1 MSTFDDGS
9 ELEFFEEPETL
20 EAPERQRRRMRPQR
34 PSGPRRPSPPPPGAV
49 ALARLAGFVALA
61 IAIVIGLVFWVSSCQ
76 GKSTRDQYKSYMDKV
91 QPIAQ
96 GSASTGTAAL
106 SGVFSS
112 KGLTLATLHSKLEQW
127 SAQQQQ
133 YYNTALR
140 LRPPA
145 ALQSAHQQVLSTLQ
159 LRAIGL
165 TNLANTLADA
175 GSKPADKVANL
186 LATQAQLLTA
196 SDLVWKNLFKLPATQ
211 TMTRLGVKGVSAPAS
226 QMIANPE
233 VISAHALNQVYSSLT
248 ATNQTTGQLT
258 GLRGSELVSTEAVA
272 GSKTVELSA
281 SSPTTVDVSS
291 NLLFRVMFKN
301 AGDFQEIKV
310 PVFLTV
316 TVFSKPV
323 VTKKEV
329 ALSVDK
335 GATATVNFGNL
346 NLPTRAFAA
355 QAAVIVRVGKVPG
368 EKNLDNNKATYP
380 VFFSVSS
387 NP

>member
-1 MSTFDDGS
+1 
-9 ELEFFEEPETL
+9 
-20 EAPERQRRRMRPQR
+20 
-34 PSGPRRPSPPPPGAV
+34 
-49 ALARLAGFVALA
+49 
-61 IAIVIGLVFWVSSCQ
+61 
-76 GKSTRDQYKSYMDKV
+76 
-91 QPIAQ
+91 
-96 GSASTGTAAL
+96 
-106 SGVFSS
+106 
-112 KGLTLATLHSKLEQW
+112 
-127 SAQQQQ
+127 
-133 YYNTALR
+133 
-140 LRPPA
+140 
-145 ALQSAHQQVLSTLQ
+145 
-159 LRAIGL
+159 
-165 TNLANTLADA
+165 
-175 GSKPADKVANL
+175 
-186 LATQAQLLTA
+186 
-196 SDLVWKNLFKLPATQ
+196 
-211 TMTRLGVKGVSAPAS
+211 
-226 QMIANPE
+226 
-233 VISAHALNQVYSSLT
+233 
-248 ATNQTTGQLT
+248 
-258 GLRGSELVSTEAVA
+258 
-272 GSKTVELSA
+272 
-281 SSPTTVDVSS
+281 VDVSS

>member
-9 ELEFFEEPETL
+9 DLEFFEEPETQ
-20 EAPERQRRRMRPQR
+20 ESPERQRRRMRPQR

-61 IAIVIGLVFWVSSCQ
+61 IAVVVGLVFWVGSCQ
-76 GKSTRDQYKSYMDKV
+76 GKSTHDEYKSYMDKV

-96 GSASTGTAAL
+96 NSAATGTAAL
-106 SGVFSS
+106 SRVFSS
-112 KGLTLATLHSKLEQW
+112 KGLTLAELHSKLEQW
-127 SAQQQQ
+127 SAEQQQ
-133 YYNTALR
+133 YYNAALR

-165 TNLANTLADA
+165 TGLANTLAEA
-175 GSKPADKVANL
+175 GSKPADQVAAE
-186 LATQAQLLTA
+186 LASQAQLLTA
-196 SDLVWKNLFKLPATQ
+196 SDLLWRELFKLPATQ
-211 TMTRLGVKGVSAPAS
+211 TMNAHGVKGVFAPAS
-226 QMIANPE
+226 KMITNPE
-233 VISAHALNQVYSSLT
+233 VISTHALSQVYSSLT
-248 ATNQTTGQLT
+248 ATNPSTGNVT
-258 GLRGSELVSTEAVA
+258 GLRGSELLSTSAVA
-272 GSKTVELSA
+272 GSKSEQLSP

-291 NLLFRVMFKN
+291 NLVFRVMFKN

-323 VTKKEV
+323 VTKKETV
-329 ALSVDK
+329 LAVDK

-346 NLPTRAFAA
+346 QLPTRAFGA
-355 QAAVIVRVGKVPG
+355 QATVNVRVGKVPG
-368 EKNLDNNKATYP
+368 EKNVDNNKASYP

>member
-34 PSGPRRPSPPPPGAV
+34 PGGPRRPSPPPPGAV

-61 IAIVIGLVFWVSSCQ
+61 IAIVVGLVFWVSSCQ
-76 GKSTRDQYKSYMDKV
+76 GKSTHDEYNSYMEKV
-91 QPIAQ
+91 KPIAQ
-96 GSASTGTAAL
+96 SSASTGTAAL
-106 SGVFSS
+106 AGVFSS
-112 KGLTLATLHSKLEQW
+112 KGLTLAKLHSKIEQW

-133 YYNTALR
+133 DYNTALR

-165 TNLANTLADA
+165 TGLANTLAEA
-175 GSKPADKVANL
+175 GSKPADKVAAE
-186 LATQAQLLTA
+186 LAQQAQLLTA
-196 SDLVWKNLFKLPATQ
+196 SDLVWRELFKLPATQ
-211 TMTRLGVKGVSAPAS
+211 TMNAAGVKGVIAPS
-226 QMIANPE
+226 SRMITNPE
-233 VISAHALNQVYSSLT
+233 VISKHALNQVYSSLT
-248 ATNQTTGQLT
+248 ATNQTTGNVT
-258 GLRGSELVSTEAVA
+258 GLRGSELLSTSAVA
-272 GSKTVELSA
+272 GSKSEELST
-281 SSPTTVDVSS
+281 SSPTTVDVST
-291 NLLFRVMFKN
+291 NLVFRVMFKN
-301 AGDFQEIKV
+301 AGDFQEVKV

-316 TVFSKPV
+316 DVFNKPV
-323 VTKKEV
+323 VTKKQTV
-329 ALSVDK
+329 LSVDK

-346 NLPTRAFAA
+346 GLPTRAFGA
-355 QAAVIVRVGKVPG
+355 QATVNVRVGKVPG
-368 EKNLDNNKATYP
+368 EKNLDNNKASYP

>member
-34 PSGPRRPSPPPPGAV
+34 PGGPRRPSPPPPGAV

-61 IAIVIGLVFWVSSCQ
+61 IVVVVGLVFWVGSCQ
-76 GKSTRDQYKSYMDKV
+76 GKSTHDEYKSYMDKV

-96 GSASTGTAAL
+96 NSAATGTDAL
-106 SGVFSS
+106 STVFRS
-112 KGLTLATLHSKLEQW
+112 KGLTLAELHSKLEQW
-127 SAQQQQ
+127 SAEQQTD
-133 YYNTALR
+133 YNAALR

-145 ALQSAHQQVLSTLQ
+145 PLQSAHQQVLSTLQ

-165 TNLANTLADA
+165 TGLANTLAEA
-175 GSKPADKVANL
+175 GSKPADKVASL
-186 LATQAQLLTA
+186 LAGQAQLLST
-196 SDLVWKNLFKLPATQ
+196 SDLVWKELFKLPATQ
-211 TMTRLGVKGVSAPAS
+211 TMIRLGVRGVSAPPS
-226 QMIANPE
+226 HMITNPE
-233 VISAHALNQVYSSLT
+233 VVSPLALKEVYESLT
-248 ATNQTTGQLT
+248 ATNPTTGNVT
-258 GLRGSELVSTEAVA
+258 GLRGSELLSTEAVA
-272 GSKTVELSA
+272 GSKTEQLA

-291 NLLFRVMFKN
+291 NLVFRVMFKN
-301 AGDFQEIKV
+301 AGDFQEVKV

-323 VTKKEV
+323 VTKKQIV
-329 ALSVDK
+329 LSVDK

-346 NLPTRAFAA
+346 QLPTRAFGA
-355 QAAVIVRVGKVPG
+355 QATVNVRVGKVPG
-368 EKNLDNNKATYP
+368 EKNLDNNKASYP

>member
-34 PSGPRRPSPPPPGAV
+34 PSGPKRPSPPPPGAV

-61 IAIVIGLVFWVSSCQ
+61 IAIVVGLVFWVSSCQ
-76 GKSTRDQYKSYMDKV
+76 GKSTHDEYKSYMEQVK
-91 QPIAQ
+91 PIAQ
-96 GSASTGTAAL
+96 SSASTGTAAL
-106 SGVFSS
+106 AAEFSS
-112 KGLTLATLHSKLEQW
+112 KGLTLAKLHSKIEQW

-133 YYNTALR
+133 DYNTALR

-165 TNLANTLADA
+165 TGLANTLAEA
-175 GSKPADKVANL
+175 GSKPAGKVAAE
-186 LATQAQLLTA
+186 LAQQGQLLSA
-196 SDLVWKNLFKLPATQ
+196 SDLVWRELFKLPATQ
-211 TMTRLGVKGVSAPAS
+211 TMNAAGVKGVIAPAS
-226 QMIANPE
+226 RMITNPE
-233 VISAHALNQVYSSLT
+233 VISTHALSQVYSSLT
-248 ATNQTTGQLT
+248 ATNQTTGNVT
-258 GLRGSELVSTEAVA
+258 GLRGSELLSTSAVA
-272 GSKTVELSA
+272 GSKTAELSA

-291 NLLFRVMFKN
+291 NLVFRVMFKN
-301 AGDFQEIKV
+301 AGDFQEVKV

-316 TVFSKPV
+316 DVFSKPV
-323 VTKKEV
+323 VTKKQTV
-329 ALSVDK
+329 LSVDK

-346 NLPTRAFAA
+346 QLPTRAFGA
-355 QAAVIVRVGKVPG
+355 QATVNVRIGAVPG
-368 EKNLDNNKATYP
+368 ETTLSNNKASYP

>member
-1 MSTFDDGS
+1 MSSFDEGS

-20 EAPERQRRRMRPQR
+20 EVPERQRRRMRPQR
-34 PSGPRRPSPPPPGAV
+34 PGGPRRPSPPPPGAV

-61 IAIVIGLVFWVSSCQ
+61 IAIVVGLVFWVSSCQ

-96 GSASTGTAAL
+96 SSASTGTAAL

-133 YYNTALR
+133 DYNTALR

-248 ATNQTTGQLT
+248 ATNQSTGNVT
-258 GLRGSELVSTEAVA
+258 GLRGSELLSTTAVA
-272 GSKTVELSA
+272 GSKSEQLSA
-281 SSPTTVDVSS
+281 SSQNTVDVSS
-291 NLLFRVMFKN
+291 NLVFRVTFKN
-301 AGDFQEIKV
+301 AGDFQEAKV

-316 TVFSKPV
+316 DVFNKPV
-323 VTKKEV
+323 LTKKQTV
-329 ALSVDK
+329 LSVDK
-335 GATATVNFGNL
+335 GATANVDFGNL
-346 NLPTRAFAA
+346 QLPTKAFAA
-355 QAAVIVRVGKVPG
+355 NATVNVRVGKVPG
-368 EKNLDNNKATYP
+368 EKNIDNNKASYA

>member
-34 PSGPRRPSPPPPGAV
+34 PGGPRRPSPPPPGAV

-61 IAIVIGLVFWVSSCQ
+61 IAIVVGLVFWVSSCQ
-76 GKSTRDQYKSYMDKV
+76 GKSTHDQYSSYMAKI

-96 GSASTGTAAL
+96 SSASSGTAAL

-133 YYNTALR
+133 DYNTALR

-175 GSKPADKVANL
+175 GSKPAGKVANL

-196 SDLVWKNLFKLPATQ
+196 SDLVWRNLFKLPATQ
-211 TMTRLGVKGVSAPAS
+211 TMTRLGVKGVFAPAS

-248 ATNQTTGQLT
+248 ATNQTTGNVT
-258 GLRGSELVSTEAVA
+258 GLRGSELLSTSAVA

-281 SSPTTVDVSS
+281 SSPTTIDVSS
-291 NLLFRVMFKN
+291 NLVFRVMFKN
-301 AGDFQEIKV
+301 AGDFQEVKV

-316 TVFSKPV
+316 TVFNKPV
-323 VTKKEV
+323 VTKKQV
-329 ALSVDK
+329 VLSVDK
-335 GATATVNFGNL
+335 GATTTVNFGNL

-355 QAAVIVRVGKVPG
+355 QAAVIVKVGKVPG
-368 EKNLDNNKATYP
+368 EKNLDNNKASYP

>member
-9 ELEFFEEPETL
+9 ELEFFEEPETQ
-20 EAPERQRRRMRPQR
+20 ETPERQRRRMRPQR
-34 PSGPRRPSPPPPGAV
+34 PGGPKRPSPPPPGAV

-61 IAIVIGLVFWVSSCQ
+61 IAIVVGLVFWVSSCQ
-76 GKSTRDQYKSYMDKV
+76 GKSTHDQYKSYMAKV

-96 GSASTGTAAL
+96 SSASTGTAAL

-112 KGLTLATLHSKLEQW
+112 KGLTLTELHSKLEQW

-133 YYNTALR
+133 DYNSALR

-165 TNLANTLADA
+165 TGMANTLADA
-175 GSKPADKVANL
+175 GSKPAGKVANL

-196 SDLVWKNLFKLPATQ
+196 SDLVWKELFKLPATQ
-211 TMTRLGVKGVSAPAS
+211 TMTRLGVKGVIAPAS
-226 QMIANPE
+226 QMITNPE

-248 ATNQTTGQLT
+248 ATNQTTGNVT
-258 GLRGSELVSTEAVA
+258 GLRGSELLSTEAVA
-272 GSKTVELSA
+272 GSKTEQLSA
-281 SSPTTVDVSS
+281 SSQNTVDVSS
-291 NLLFRVMFKN
+291 NLVFRVMFKN
-301 AGDFQEIKV
+301 AGDFQEVKV

-316 TVFSKPV
+316 TVFNKPV
-323 VTKKEV
+323 LAKKQTV
-329 ALSVDK
+329 LSVDK

-346 NLPTRAFAA
+346 QLPTKAFASS
-355 QAAVIVRVGKVPG
+355 AAVNVRVGKVPG
-368 EKNLDNNKATYP
+368 EKNLDNNKASYA

>member
-9 ELEFFEEPETL
+9 DLEFFEEPETQ
-20 EAPERQRRRMRPQR
+20 ESPERQRRRMRPQR

-61 IAIVIGLVFWVSSCQ
+61 IAVVVGLVFWVGSCQ
-76 GKSTRDQYKSYMDKV
+76 GKSTHDEYKSYMDKV

-96 GSASTGTAAL
+96 NSAATGTAAL
-106 SGVFSS
+106 SRVFSS
-112 KGLTLATLHSKLEQW
+112 KGLTLAELHSKLEQW
-127 SAQQQQ
+127 SAEQQQ
-133 YYNTALR
+133 YYNAALR

-165 TNLANTLADA
+165 TGLANTLAEA
-175 GSKPADKVANL
+175 GSKPADQVAAE
-186 LATQAQLLTA
+186 LASQAQLLTA
-196 SDLVWKNLFKLPATQ
+196 SDLLWRELFKLPATQ
-211 TMTRLGVKGVSAPAS
+211 TMNAHGVKGVFAPAS
-226 QMIANPE
+226 KMITNPE
-233 VISAHALNQVYSSLT
+233 VISTHALSQVYSSLT
-248 ATNQTTGQLT
+248 ATNPSTGNVT
-258 GLRGSELVSTEAVA
+258 GLRGSELLSTSAVA
-272 GSKTVELSA
+272 GSKSEQLSP

-291 NLLFRVMFKN
+291 NLVFRVMFKN
-301 AGDFQEIKV
+301 AGNFQEVKV

-323 VTKKEV
+323 VTKKETV
-329 ALSVDK
+329 LAVDK

-346 NLPTRAFAA
+346 QLPTRAFGA
-355 QAAVIVRVGKVPG
+355 QATVNVRVGKVPG
-368 EKNLDNNKATYP
+368 EKNVDNNKASYP

>member
-133 YYNTALR
+133 DYNTALR

>member
-9 ELEFFEEPETL
+9 DLEFFEEPETQ
-20 EAPERQRRRMRPQR
+20 ESPERQRRRMRPQR

-61 IAIVIGLVFWVSSCQ
+61 IAVVVGLVFWVGSCQ
-76 GKSTRDQYKSYMDKV
+76 GKSTHDEYKSYMDKV

-96 GSASTGTAAL
+96 NSAATGTAAL
-106 SGVFSS
+106 SSVFSS
-112 KGLTLATLHSKLEQW
+112 KGLTLAELHSKLEQW
-127 SAQQQQ
+127 SAEQQQN
-133 YYNTALR
+133 YNAALR

-165 TNLANTLADA
+165 TGLANTLAEA
-175 GSKPADKVANL
+175 GSKPADQVAAE
-186 LATQAQLLTA
+186 LASQAQLLTA
-196 SDLVWKNLFKLPATQ
+196 SDLLWKELFKLPATQ
-211 TMTRLGVKGVSAPAS
+211 TMTRLGVKGVIAPPS
-226 QMIANPE
+226 QMITNPE

-248 ATNQTTGQLT
+248 ATNPSTGNVT
-258 GLRGSELVSTEAVA
+258 GLRGSELLSTEAVA
-272 GSKTVELSA
+272 GSNSEQLSP

-291 NLLFRVMFKN
+291 NLVFRVMFKN
-301 AGDFQEIKV
+301 AGDFQEVKV

-323 VTKKEV
+323 VTKKETV
-329 ALSVDK
+329 LAVDK

-346 NLPTRAFAA
+346 QLPTRAFGA
-355 QAAVIVRVGKVPG
+355 QATVNVRVGKVPG
-368 EKNLDNNKATYP
+368 EKNVDNNKASYP